1 MRHDFDRQLRQGMM
15 LTLLVSLVAIL
26 PFLGWELFC
35 QWLSPPEEIALC
47 HVPNISFIKLSQF
60 MLLMPRLLV
69 MATAEDKHAVL
80 CLRNTSFAALMLLSV
95 LYLWQ
100 IRKK

>member
-1 MRHDFDRQLRQGMM
+1 MWHDFDRQLRQGMM

-35 QWLSPPEEIALC
+35 QWPSPPEEIALC
-47 HVPNISFIKLSQF
+47 HVPNISFIKLARF

-69 MATAEDKHAVL
+69 MATGENNYVL
-80 CLRNTSFAALMLLSV
+80 CLRNSSFAAFMLLSI
-95 LYLWQ
+95 LYFWQ